1 MIYLIEAMGG
11 KYLVEQ
17 PGTSLLWRH
26 PCLEEHARRTRV
38 LSSVFVL
45 NDVNS
50 VS

>member
-26 PCLEEHARRTRV
+26 PRLEEHARRTRV